1 MADRISY
8 GPFTLYESEAYKRGK
23 QLEGTKKALE
33 VEEKL
38 LEIRKKEE
46 DLQKAYRESP
56 EGRIAQA
63 EKFGMI
69 QERSRQQEEGIQIGP
84 QIAKATV
91 AAGGPSLLEA
101 TQMQGDLLV
110 RQRAEQNR
118 LAAMEN
124 ILTGGQGIVPTA
136 KVDVGGIT
144 ATVPF
149 QSAGEKM
156 SQAYKQQYQ
165 GMVPVVAE
173 KYIAEGYDRDSAIR
187 KASED
192 VGNTLI
198 KKSFNGEIP
207 IYAIDGQTVMQF
219 LPQKEAIKM
228 FQDPKTPKFIASQL
242 EQYFGPKG
250 QSAAQDW
257 VKSRIG
263 R

>member
-23 QLEGTKKALE
+23 ELEGTKKALE

-38 LEIRKKEE
+38 LEIRKKEA
-46 DLQKAYRESP
+46 DLDKAYMESP

-124 ILTGGQGIVPTA
+124 ILTGGQGIIPTA

-144 ATVPF
+144 QTVPAMQAPEAQADM
-149 QSAGEKM
+149 QSRIYNASWPKFSQMFASQGFAPQEAEKM
-156 SQAYKQQYQ
+156 GKDAAAKELIKNSNSGKISILMPDQSVLSFDIQKAMQMAKD
-165 GMVPVVAE
+165 P
-173 KYIAEGYDRDSAIR
+173 STPPAIR
-187 KASED
+187 SRLVETLGEAEAPRASTW
-192 VGNTLI
+192 VN
-198 KKSFNGEIP
+198 KS
-207 IYAIDGQTVMQF
+207 
-219 LPQKEAIKM
+219 
-228 FQDPKTPKFIASQL
+228 
-242 EQYFGPKG
+242 
-250 QSAAQDW
+250 
-257 VKSRIG
+257 IG

>member
-1 MADRISY
+1 MPALTQAARD
-8 GPFTLYESEAYKRGK
+8 YER
-23 QLEGTKKALE
+23 QLLQARSLEESRKALE
-33 VEEKL
+33 MENKM
-38 LEIRKKEE
+38 LELEQRR
-46 DLQKAYRESP
+46 RETP
-56 EGRIAQA
+56 EGRVGQA
-63 EKFGMI
+63 EMLGTLL
-69 QERSRQQEEGIQIGP
+69 ERSRQQREGIQIGP
-84 QIAKATV
+84 EIGAAAT

-101 TQMQGDLLV
+101 SRMQGDLLV
-110 RQRAEQNR
+110 RERARQMRE
-118 LAAMEN
+118 AAMEN
-124 ILTGGQGIVPTA
+124 MLAGGQGIVPTA

-192 VGNTLI
+192 VGNNLI
-198 KKSFNGEIP
+198 KKGFNGEIP

-219 LPQKEAIKM
+219 LPQREAIKM
-228 FQDPKTPKFIASQL
+228 YQDPKTPKFIASQL

>member
-23 QLEGTKKALE
+23 ELEGTKKALE

-38 LEIRKKEE
+38 LEIRKREA
-46 DLQKAYRESP
+46 DLEKSYMESP

-84 QIAKATV
+84 QIAKATL

-124 ILTGGQGIVPTA
+124 ILTGGQGIIPTA
-136 KVDVGGIT
+136 KVDVAGIT
-144 ATVPF
+144 QTVPA
-149 QSAGEKM
+149 SAAARTSAEIL
-156 SQAYKQQYQ
+156 KQVFNVR
-165 GMVPVVAE
+165 VPVATE
-173 KYIAEGYDRDSAIR
+173 GYIARGYDPETARKLAMENTMEKLMNDEGKGKVTILSADGTTTKTYSDSEARLALKDPDVPENIKEQIR
-187 KASED
+187 AFIGPVKQSTAPSWI
-192 VGNTLI
+192 NTRL
-198 KKSFNGEIP
+198 
-207 IYAIDGQTVMQF
+207 
-219 LPQKEAIKM
+219 
-228 FQDPKTPKFIASQL
+228 
-242 EQYFGPKG
+242 
-250 QSAAQDW
+250 
-257 VKSRIG
+257 G